1 MYRTISTW
9 PAPVSGGR
17 TGGEGGDGEG
27 EGGGGEGGGGEGE
40 GGGGEGAG
48 GAAGAGG
55 GEGEGGG
62 GEGAGGGEV
71 AGGGEGEGGGGE
83 GAGDSGAHVV
93 PNAAPHVHTPP
104 LHVSR
109 PLQASPGHSCGEQSR
124 NSASSGHWM
133 LPVKPRELGGVT
145 KPPGLWQVSQ
155 CSSPL
160 AASTLS
166 CSAPAEQRVTWQA
179 LWTGV
184 LVR

>member
-1 MYRTISTW
+1 MAAKR
-9 PAPVSGGR
+9 APGDNGGR
-17 TGGEGGDGEG
+17 GGDGGGGDGAGGGGEGEGGEG

-48 GAAGAGG
+48 G
-55 GEGEGGG
+55 EGEGGG
-62 GEGAGGGEV
+62 GEGA
-71 AGGGEGEGGGGE
+71 GGGGE

-109 PLQASPGHSCGEQSR
+109 PLHASPGHSCGEQSR

-145 KPPGLWQVSQ
+145 KAPGLGQVSQ
-155 CSSPL
+155 CSTPL

-179 LWTGV
+179 LRTGS